1 MSSPRDTA
9 ASLIDAGRLLFAE
22 RGFDGT
28 SVRALTSRAGAN
40 LGAVTYHFGSKESL
54 YEAVAESLMRPLR
67 EHIAQVAASDAAPL
81 ERIELSVREVFTYLQ
96 EHPDLP
102 RFVVQQLAS
111 ARPSPPAVRE
121 TLRANH
127 AAVTRMIADGQHD
140 GTIRAGNPRLLALS
154 IAAQPIWVALVRR
167 ALEEAIGLDQE
178 DPQTRREMIENLV
191 RFVRSGLAP
200 DREVSETP

>member
-1 MSSPRDTA
+1 
-9 ASLIDAGRLLFAE
+9 
-22 RGFDGT
+22 
-28 SVRALTSRAGAN
+28 
-40 LGAVTYHFGSKESL
+40 
-54 YEAVAESLMRPLR
+54 
-67 EHIAQVAASDAAPL
+67 
-81 ERIELSVREVFTYLQ
+81 
-96 EHPDLP
+96 
-102 RFVVQQLAS
+102 
-111 ARPSPPAVRE
+111 
-121 TLRANH
+121 
-127 AAVTRMIADGQHD
+127 MIADGQHD